1 MDASTDPHVIRAN
14 PKYLYNIWTLVMV
27 VAIKNID
34 PFMWNLMYIKLVR
47 RVMIY

>member
-1 MDASTDPHVIRAN
+1 MDASTDPPVIRAN